1 MVESAIDTTVDR
13 RRLLLEFFLFFAV
26 APLVIAVALPPNW
39 MFPLL
44 FAFTGLGIILL
55 AITPGFRW
63 RELFAGLMRI
73 STFVLLLVIAGSA
86 ISGYLILQEVRPG
99 ALFFLLRQN
108 PELMMM
114 IAIGYPLVSALPQE
128 LVFRV
133 LFFRRYGAILPRSRV
148 VQLML
153 NAGVFSY
160 AHLMYWSWI
169 VQALTFFGGLAFA
182 YSYHV
187 RRNFPEAVLT
197 HSIAG
202 VIMFALGMGIFF
214 YSGNVTRPF

>member
-1 MVESAIDTTVDR
+1 MVESPTIPTVNPQ
-13 RRLLLEFFLFFAV
+13 RLRLEFILFFLFV
-26 APLVIAVALPPNW
+26 PLVIAVALPPSW

-44 FAFTGLGIILL
+44 FAFTGLGIVLL

-63 RELFAGLMRI
+63 RELFAGLLRI
-73 STFVLLLVIAGSA
+73 STSVLVLVAAGTA
-86 ISGYLILQEVRPG
+86 ISGYLIVTEVQPG
-99 ALFFLLRQN
+99 ALFFLPRQN

-133 LFFRRYGAILPRSRV
+133 LFFRRYHAILPRSRSGLLV
-148 VQLML
+148 L
-153 NAGVFSY
+153 NAAVFSY

-169 VQALTFFGGLAFA
+169 VLALTFAGGLAFA

-197 HSIAG
+197 HSFAG
-202 VIMFALGMGIFF
+202 VILFTLGMGIFF